1 MLKRN
6 ANTKINLPAQLDIFE
21 YYMLYVPN
29 IICELSETLYLN
41 IVFCTQKVY
50 WRLGM
55 LMINGQTCL
64 SVFVDLVKKTYLNKY
79 ISSNAGIKYRD

>member
-29 IICELSETLYLN
+29 IICELSETFYLN
-41 IVFCTQKVY
+41 IVFLYSKGG
-50 WRLGM
+50 LDA
-55 LMINGQTCL
+55 LA
-64 SVFVDLVKKTYLNKY
+64 F
-79 ISSNAGIKYRD
+79 